1 MSKVASPSTALG
13 QTSMGYRDL
22 QNLSILSSRK
32 QLGPLDRRG
41 LNYPTIESFG
51 NTDEQATTAIRR
63 ERILRDREYTR
74 RRPEVD
80 DGYSGRVRSARLAGL
95 VEPLDEAD
103 QADL

>member
-1 MSKVASPSTALG
+1 M
-13 QTSMGYRDL
+13 
-22 QNLSILSSRK
+22 
-32 QLGPLDRRG
+32 
-41 LNYPTIESFG
+41 ESFE

-80 DGYSGRVRSARLAGL
+80 DGYSGRVRSARLAGV